1 MIPRKIQGSKRK
13 VGVSGKLP
21 GATMNRQETT
31 KSVRRAVVKVGSA
44 VIFHENR
51 GLDRGNIGNIARDV
65 AELARSGKEIV
76 LVTSGAI
83 RTGLRILRRLQGNSS
98 LEVAGKTA
106 AAVGQSQL
114 LRAYAEEFERF
125 GLQTA
130 QILLI
135 RSDVSHRQRG
145 SDLRR
150 VICQL
155 FSLGVIPL
163 VNENDVILKEDTKER
178 VREND
183 KLASLIGSKIG
194 ADAVILL
201 SDVEG
206 FYDGD
211 PSQEDSKRYSLIRE
225 ITGSME
231 RQARETRSGK
241 GKGGIWQKL
250 QAARAALNT
259 NTICIVANG
268 RIEGVLGRIMAGED
282 VGTMFVPSEPEKR
295 GPAGSS
301 EGVLQAQ
308 IVVDQ
313 GAKKAILEG
322 GKSLLAAGVIEV
334 RGHFPAGATVSI
346 VSKDRQEIA
355 RGQTNY
361 SSSQIYNLR
370 GKHSK
375 VVRDIYGNSAPEE
388 IVHRNNMTVARTW
401 TPNVLAE

>member
-1 MIPRKIQGSKRK
+1 
-13 VGVSGKLP
+13 
-21 GATMNRQETT
+21 MNRQEIT
-31 KSVRRAVVKVGSA
+31 KSVKKVVVKVGSA
-44 VIFHENR
+44 VIFDKDT
-51 GLDRGNIGNIARDV
+51 GLHRQRIGSIARDV
-65 AELARSGKEIV
+65 AELERSGKEIV

-83 RTGLRILRRLQGNSS
+83 RAGLRALRGLQGDNSLGIPS
-98 LEVAGKTA
+98 KAA
-106 AAVGQSQL
+106 AAVGQCQL
-114 LRAYAEEFERF
+114 LRAYAEEFERVGF
-125 GLQTA
+125 QTA

-155 FSLGVIPL
+155 FPLHVIPL
-163 VNENDVILKEDTKER
+163 VNENDVILKEDTRER

-183 KLASLIGSKIG
+183 KLASLVGAKIG

-206 FYDGD
+206 LYTGD
-211 PSQEDSKRYSLIRE
+211 PSQEDSQRYSLIRE
-225 ITGSME
+225 ITENME
-231 RQARETRSGK
+231 RQARDARGGE

-250 QAARAALNT
+250 QAAKAAVNS
-259 NTICIVANG
+259 NMICIVANG
-268 RIEGVLGRIMAGED
+268 RIEGVLGRIMAGGD
-282 VGTMFVPSEPEKR
+282 IGTMFVPSKPQIREPH
-295 GPAGSS
+295 AGS
-301 EGVLQAQ
+301 EGLLQAQ

-322 GKSLLAAGVIEV
+322 GKSLLAAGIIEV
-334 RGHFPAGATVSI
+334 RGHFPAGATVSV
-346 VSKDRQEIA
+346 VSEDCQEIA

-370 GKHSK
+370 RKHSK
-375 VVRDIYGNSAPEE
+375 VVRDIYGSSAPEE
-388 IVHRNNMTVARTW
+388 IIHRNNMIIARTW